1 MSSSKKVVSI
11 RAIEVRQKGLSFMA
25 VLRGWFHVTGGV
37 VEEPL
42 MYLMYHCSH
51 MEGSTPIFN
60 IAVTNYFIGSSE
72 VLT

>member
-42 MYLMYHCSH
+42 MYHCSH

-60 IAVTNYFIGSSE
+60 ITVTNYFIGSSE